1 MPRHDSDTAT
11 MRSSRDQEGK
21 EQVTCESPD
30 VNGDKLNDLVC
41 EIDGP
46 VLARL
51 KQQPLRLEAMTPH
64 GWGIVGTEATRPAP
78 PVKGK

>member
-1 MPRHDSDTAT
+1 
-11 MRSSRDQEGK
+11 
-21 EQVTCESPD
+21 